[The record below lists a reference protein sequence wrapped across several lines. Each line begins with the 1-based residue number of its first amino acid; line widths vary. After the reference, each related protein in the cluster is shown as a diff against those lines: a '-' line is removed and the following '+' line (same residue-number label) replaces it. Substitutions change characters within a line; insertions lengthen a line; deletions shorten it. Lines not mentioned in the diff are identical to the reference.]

1 MQWSLRRKG
10 SIMMLKKW
18 SKILG
23 VVAAV
28 ACVPTAFAA
37 ETIKLN
43 CPAGTKQ
50 SGSANGKVADI
61 VACVK
66 TDAKGFS
73 PHGPTVYLYSSGAKQ
88 AEGQSEGG
96 FRTGLWTF
104 YDEQGNK
111 TGSASFKRSNFHGEV
126 VELHANGKVKKVDQY
141 VDGLRQGTAKEFSA
155 DGKLVKQTEY
165 RDNRE
170 VASK

>member
-1 MQWSLRRKG
+1 MAL
-10 SIMMLKKW
+10 MKW

-23 VVAAV
+23 MVSAV
-28 ACVPTAFAA
+28 ACVPAALAA
-37 ETIKLN
+37 EPIKLN
-43 CPAGTKQ
+43 CPVGTKQ
-50 SGSANGKVADI
+50 ASSANGKVADI

-66 TDAKGFS
+66 MDGKGFR
-73 PHGPTVYLYSSGAKQ
+73 PHGPTVFLYSSGAKQ
-88 AEGQSEGG
+88 AEGRSEDG

-104 YDEQGNK
+104 FDEQGKK
-111 TGSASFKRSNFHGEV
+111 TGSAAFKRSNFHGEV
-126 VELHANGKVKKVDQY
+126 VELHANGKVKKVEQY

-155 DGKLVKQTEY
+155 DGKLVKQAEY